1 MRFKKLIIILGV
13 FLFILFPGKFK
24 AENNNQTKII
34 ADSSGYIEIKK
45 VRLYY
50 EIHGEGM
57 PLLYLHGG
65 LSSSLDFSKYV
76 PELSKHFKVITF
88 DRRGHGRSNDN
99 DEDFSYASMAEYT
112 NLFLDRI
119 GISKAF
125 VIGWS
130 DGGVVGYHLAS
141 KYPSKVIKLIA
152 VGANY
157 LVEGMTESSIEWI
170 KSQMTVEEISRTYPS
185 VESDFK
191 KLNPVPNNFK
201 NFIIKTREMWL
212 RDPYISKADFEK
224 INVPVLLIAGD
235 RDDIRLEHMFEMYAL
250 LKYSQLCIL
259 PNTTHFVFDEY
270 DDTVT
275 KIISEFLKE
284 TDQEN

>member
-1 MRFKKLIIILGV
+1 MCFKKLITILTL
-13 FLFILFPGKFK
+13 FLFILFSGKLK
-24 AENNNQTKII
+24 AENKNGNEIS

-45 VRLYY
+45 VKLYY
-50 EIHGEGM
+50 EIHGEGT

-65 LSSSLDFSKYV
+65 LSSSLDFSKYI
-76 PELSKHFKVITF
+76 PELSRHFKVITF
-88 DRRGHGRSNDN
+88 DRRGHGRSTDD
-99 DEDFSYASMAEYT
+99 DEIFSYASMAEYT
-112 NLFLDRI
+112 NLFLDKI

-157 LVEGMTESSIEWI
+157 LVEGMTEQIIEWI
-170 KSQMTVEEISRTYPS
+170 KNQMTVEEISRIYPS

-191 KLNPVPNNFK
+191 KLNPEPNNFQ
-201 NFIIKTREMWL
+201 NFIVKTREMWL
-212 RDPYISKADFEK
+212 RNPYISKEDFVK

-235 RDDIRLEHMFEMYAL
+235 RDDIRLEHILEMYSL
-250 LKYSQLCIL
+250 LKKSQLCIL

-270 DDTVT
+270 NDTVT
-275 KIISEFLKE
+275 KILCEFLK
-284 TDQEN
+284 

>member
-1 MRFKKLIIILGV
+1 MYFKKLIIILIL
-13 FLFILFPGKFK
+13 FLFILFSYELKV
-24 AENNNQTKII
+24 ENKNGNEII

-45 VRLYY
+45 VKLYF
-50 EIHGEGM
+50 EIHGEGT

-65 LSSSLDFSKYV
+65 LSSSLDFSKYI

-88 DRRGHGRSNDN
+88 DRKGHGRSSDD
-99 DEDFSYASMAEYT
+99 DEIFSYASMAEYT
-112 NLFLDRI
+112 NLFLDKI

-141 KYPSKVIKLIA
+141 KYPFKVIKLIA

-157 LVEGMTESSIEWI
+157 LVEGMTELSIEWI
-170 KSQMTVEEISRTYPS
+170 KNQMTVEEISRTYPS

-191 KLNPVPNNFK
+191 KLNPEPNNFQ
-201 NFIIKTREMWL
+201 NFIAKTREMWL
-212 RDPYISKADFEK
+212 RNPYISNEDFVK

-235 RDDIRLEHMFEMYAL
+235 RDDIRLEHMFEMYSL
-250 LKYSQLCIL
+250 LKKSQLCIL

-270 DDTVT
+270 NDTVA
-275 KIISEFLKE
+275 KILSEFLKQA
-284 TDQEN
+284 D

>member
-1 MRFKKLIIILGV
+1 MCFKKLIMVLAV
-13 FLFILFPGKFK
+13 FFFILFTSKLK
-24 AENNNQTKII
+24 AENNKVSEMI
-34 ADSSGYIEIKK
+34 ADSSGYIEVKK

-50 EIHGEGM
+50 EIHGEGT

-65 LSSSLDFSKYV
+65 LSSSLDFSKYI
-76 PELSKHFKVITF
+76 PELSKHFKVIIF
-88 DRRGHGRSNDN
+88 DRKGHGRSNDDN
-99 DEDFSYASMAEYT
+99 EIFSYALMAEHT
-112 NLFLDRI
+112 NLFLDKI

-170 KSQMTVEEISRTYPS
+170 KNQMTVEEISRTYPS

-191 KLNPVPNNFK
+191 KLNPAPNNFQ
-201 NFIIKTREMWL
+201 NFIVKTREMWL
-212 RDPYISKADFEK
+212 RNPYISKEDFVK

-235 RDDIRLEHMFEMYAL
+235 RNDIRLKHMFEMYSL
-250 LKYSQLCIL
+250 LKKSQLCIL

-270 DDTVT
+270 NGTVA
-275 KIISEFLKE
+275 KILSKFLKE
-284 TDQEN
+284 AD